1 MGLVYKGRHENLDR
15 CAALKAL
22 LPKDALDAAAR
33 QRLVHEARAHA
44 LLAHENIVSVYDFL
58 LDDGELF
65 IAMEYVDGE
74 TLTAL
79 LERSPNR
86 RLPADAALPLILQVL
101 AALAHVHAGKI
112 THRDVK
118 PSNVLVCNGNVKLT
132 DFGIALV
139 PDAPRLTAQQ
149 RLIGTIQYMSPEQL
163 EGKDADSRSD
173 IYSAAL
179 VLYAMLAG
187 DPPFPSLDP
196 LTALSQRMAG
206 APNLRRVVPDLAP
219 GIWEA
224 ICTALQVDPE
234 QRFPS
239 ADAFRDVL
247 RDISVGFLQRRFDPE
262 EDIPTEVHESI
273 VEAEPLPAAPSHSIV
288 PWLVLAATGVPA
300 AGYVLINLLS
310 HPPSATPASPPF
322 EASVTHVTPVDP
334 GPIPT
339 ATTETAVQTNTNDK
353 TSSDTEPRFVTDASP
368 EPAPVPDHEAEIAR
382 LRHEIASSLDRA
394 EEDLRGERFDDAFQE
409 IESAARSAQAYPDAF
424 WRERDRIAVLRTR
437 LIDARVA
444 AEIRTQQDAL
454 WTQRITKIEESLSD
468 RKWPEARRDA
478 EEIVN
483 DGQAPPAIADRAREL
498 LQQAKEGLLSAFQ
511 QTEVS
516 GTINTT
522 IRKPS
527 SPPRKHE

>member
-1 MGLVYKGRHENLDR
+1 MRQRIGPYRIEKVIGNGGMGLVYKGRHESLDR

-22 LPKDALDAAAR
+22 LPSDALDAAAR

-44 LLAHENIVSVYDFL
+44 LLAHENIVSVYDFIP
-58 LDDGELF
+58 DDGELF

-79 LERSPNR
+79 LERSPSR
-86 RLPADAALPLILQVL
+86 RLPADAALRLILQVL

-163 EGKDADSRSD
+163 QGKDADSRSD

-187 DPPFPSLDP
+187 DPPFPSRDP

-206 APNLRRVVPDLAP
+206 APSLRRIVPDLAP

-239 ADAFRDVL
+239 AAAFRGVL
-247 RDISVGFLQRRFDPE
+247 HEISVGFLQRRSDPE
-262 EDIPTEVHESI
+262 EDIPTEVRESI
-273 VEAEPLPAAPSHSIV
+273 TEAEPLPDAPSHSIV
-288 PWLVLAATGVPA
+288 PWIVLATGLPA
-300 AGYVLINLLS
+300 AGYVLVNLLS
-310 HPPSATPASPPF
+310 HPPPA
-322 EASVTHVTPVDP
+322 
-334 GPIPT
+334 
-339 ATTETAVQTNTNDK
+339 
-353 TSSDTEPRFVTDASP
+353 
-368 EPAPVPDHEAEIAR
+368 AP
-382 LRHEIASSLDRA
+382 
-394 EEDLRGERFDDAFQE
+394 
-409 IESAARSAQAYPDAF
+409 
-424 WRERDRIAVLRTR
+424 
-437 LIDARVA
+437 
-444 AEIRTQQDAL
+444 
-454 WTQRITKIEESLSD
+454 
-468 RKWPEARRDA
+468 ARRS
-478 EEIVN
+478 
-483 DGQAPPAIADRAREL
+483 RSR
-498 LQQAKEGLLSAFQ
+498 
-511 QTEVS
+511 
-516 GTINTT
+516 
-522 IRKPS
+522 S
-527 SPPRKHE
+527 SRR